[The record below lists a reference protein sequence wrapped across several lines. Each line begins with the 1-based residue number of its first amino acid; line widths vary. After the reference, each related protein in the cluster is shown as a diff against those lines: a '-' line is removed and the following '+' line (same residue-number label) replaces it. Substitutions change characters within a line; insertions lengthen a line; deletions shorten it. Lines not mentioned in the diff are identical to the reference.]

1 VVPDPGCS
9 QNPTEAALKGQWVK
23 SGIEFVD
30 DAPKVGTVA
39 CDRFADWSLVTEG
52 IVPASSG
59 GTNATQ
65 VTIEMERRPVDD
77 TLWVYIVQDG
87 KRSGVREVT
96 WLLSLAKDEDGKPK
110 EREAWVGVYAA
121 TPTIIEGAKPL
132 DVQFEGFQL
141 DLRDL

>member
-1 VVPDPGCS
+1 MVPDPGCS

-77 TLWVYIVQDG
+77 TL
-87 KRSGVREVT
+87 VRT
-96 WLLSLAKDEDGKPK
+96 WEPCFILFSLFRVSNVSRYMSCTFSCTFSCPFLKQ
-110 EREAWVGVYAA
+110 
-121 TPTIIEGAKPL
+121 I
-132 DVQFEGFQL
+132 
-141 DLRDL
+141 